1 LVAAWNYAVDPSFC
15 SALDFINNQQQ
26 WHGSPPKSLKDTMY
40 TIPYTKPVK
49 VLSQPLPKKQPRKS
63 ISTWQPQQ
71 TSLTREEV
79 RAIIL
84 EQIG

>member
-1 LVAAWNYAVDPSFC
+1 MDPSFC
-15 SALDFINNQQQ
+15 SALDSINNQQQ
-26 WHGSPPKSLKDTMY
+26 WHGSPPKSLKDAMY
-40 TIPYTKPVK
+40 TIPSTKPVK
-49 VLSQPLPKKQPRKS
+49 VLSQTSPKKQSRKS

-71 TSLTREEV
+71 SSLTREEV

>member
-1 LVAAWNYAVDPSFC
+1 
-15 SALDFINNQQQ
+15 
-26 WHGSPPKSLKDTMY
+26 MY
-40 TIPYTKPVK
+40 TIPSPKPVK
-49 VLSQPLPKKQPRKS
+49 VLSRPSPQKQPCKS
-63 ISTWQPQQ
+63 TSTWQPQQ

>member
-1 LVAAWNYAVDPSFC
+1 VDPSFC
-15 SALDFINNQQQ
+15 PAFDFINNQRQ

-40 TIPYTKPVK
+40 TIPSSKPVK
-49 VLSQPLPKKQPRKS
+49 VLSRPSPQKQPCKS
-63 ISTWQPQQ
+63 TSTWQPQQ

>member
-1 LVAAWNYAVDPSFC
+1 M
-15 SALDFINNQQQ
+15 
-26 WHGSPPKSLKDTMY
+26 H
-40 TIPYTKPVK
+40 TIPHMKPSK
-49 VLSQPLPKKQPRKS
+49 AIPQTSPKKQPSKPN
-63 ISTWQPQQ
+63 STWQPQQ